1 VRRLL
6 SLRLGAG
13 VLRLAR
19 FGLVGVSGLVVN
31 ALVLGFATEVLGL
44 FYLLSALIATQ
55 GSTLWNFGLSE
66 AWVFGHRH
74 AAQDR
79 LHRLAMFLVMNNVS
93 FGLRAPMIVILTAT
107 LGFHYLVSNL
117 ISLVVLFVLRYA
129 VADHIIWAPAQ
140 RPSDTELTGSV
151 TTRNHPMVP
160 VSNRRS

>member
-1 VRRLL
+1 VE
-6 SLRLGAG
+6 LRP
-13 VLRLAR
+13 
-19 FGLVGVSGLVVN
+19 
-31 ALVLGFATEVLGL
+31 
-44 FYLLSALIATQ
+44 
-55 GSTLWNFGLSE
+55 SE

-74 AAQDR
+74 AAQDH